1 MSDTNSA
8 KADFPGVSASFEP
21 PRDWDAI
28 YANSESYFFGT
39 EPSQI
44 AHTALR
50 FFRALGGD
58 PHGASALD
66 LGSGEGRDTAF
77 LAGAGMQV
85 TARDISPVGLEKTR
99 TLLTGRRISME
110 RVDLARQDAREF
122 DYPLQAYDLA
132 LAANVYQFLPP
143 DEVPGHITRL
153 QGAVRPSGLCAV
165 GVFSP
170 AMAQWGSPI
179 GGFWTATADE
189 LLSFFP
195 EEEGWL
201 LLDRTEYWTYRPS
214 DQKRASFAYVIAQKA
229 AAP

>member
-1 MSDTNSA
+1 MSDA
-8 KADFPGVSASFEP
+8 QPKFEP

-28 YANSESYFFGT
+28 FAPKAYFFGT

-44 AHTALR
+44 ARTALR
-50 FFRALGGD
+50 FFQELGRD
-58 PHGASALD
+58 PAAASALD

-85 TARDISPVGLEKTR
+85 SARDLSGVGLEKTR
-99 TLLTGRRISME
+99 TLLAERGVPAE
-110 RVDLARQDAREF
+110 RVDLALQDARFFE
-122 DYPLQAYDLA
+122 YPPEAYDLA

-143 DEVPGHITRL
+143 EEAPGHISRL
-153 QGAVRPSGLCAV
+153 QSTVKPGGICAV

-170 AMAQWGSPI
+170 AMAGWGAKVA
-179 GGFWTATADE
+179 GFWTATADD

-195 EEEGWL
+195 QSEGWL

-214 DQKRASFAYVIAQKA
+214 DQKRASFAYVIAQKK